1 MLALK
6 NLKKLN
12 PRLASG
18 VTWIFLK
25 EGEGQGGITITDVR
39 FACAGLYRCS
49 FLYISGLVFMHL
61 GPANRVSSRDVKLSV
76 KYCIRFSSG

>member
-1 MLALK
+1 MLPLK

-49 FLYISGLVFMHL
+49 FSGLVFMHL